1 MPTTIDEI
9 AKLQNQ
15 ENVLL
20 QKLDQGNG
28 NPENN
33 ISMIN
38 NLTSFRMH
46 LFDSLEKRYNDFK
59 DLGGD
64 TDQRADQN
72 IAMVNII
79 ENNLTQSKK
88 SLENI
93 NSTKG
98 GKLRKIEI
106 NTYYNQKYQSYIEIL
121 YLMIQILII
130 ILVLGLVRK
139 IGFVPSNIMNAVLSI
154 VCILGIFIVLYKTY
168 DISNRNNMYFDE
180 YDSFLNSHSLSDQ
193 PSILEYNKQNF
204 LNKVSGQI
212 NKNMKKV
219 AAIPAAFSGCVGDAC
234 CGKNTSWNSSLSKC
248 VYIEPP
254 EQDDDDDDDE

>member
-139 IGFVPSNIMNAVLSI
+139 TGFVPSNIMNAVLSI
-154 VCILGIFIVLYKTY
+154 VCILGI
-168 DISNRNNMYFDE
+168 
-180 YDSFLNSHSLSDQ
+180 LN
-193 PSILEYNKQNF
+193 I
-204 LNKVSGQI
+204 
-212 NKNMKKV
+212 
-219 AAIPAAFSGCVGDAC
+219 
-234 CGKNTSWNSSLSKC
+234 
-248 VYIEPP
+248 
-254 EQDDDDDDDE
+254 